1 MGQAVKYAVLGV
13 ALVAVIALAGAII
26 VQASPDSALSSFG
39 SSVSS
44 FLSNVGSILRS
55 VRGALNYVLG
65 SSMVSIAVFF
75 WVSIPIARI
84 AFRVVVM
91 VYRFINQ

>member
-13 ALVAVIALAGAII
+13 ALVAVIALAGSII
-26 VQASPDSALSSFG
+26 SQLNPDSALSSFA

-44 FLSNVGSILRS
+44 FLSNVGNVLHS

-65 SSMVSIAVFF
+65 APMVSIAIFF
-75 WVSIPIARI
+75 WVSIPIARL